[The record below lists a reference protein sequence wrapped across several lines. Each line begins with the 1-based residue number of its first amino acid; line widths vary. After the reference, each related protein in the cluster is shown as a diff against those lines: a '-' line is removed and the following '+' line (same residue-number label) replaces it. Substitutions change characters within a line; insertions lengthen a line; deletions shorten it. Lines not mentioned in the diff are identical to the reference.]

1 MEVEKYFEDKTQEN
15 TEAGRTINSD
25 ESEDFVSSDS
35 FLSCLLLPR
44 KQINKA
50 LKTCKEKL
58 NQLTEAIKWLGQG
71 YQQCVKDVKTCQE
84 QTEKIL
90 RYTLEKHALEP
101 AIKTVVDVSDEVLR
115 LDGIAQKLLK
125 SSESNDELKTLANE
139 LRISATIT
147 TEKLTHLDINRLI
160 PSKGKRLDP
169 KLCDVCNFVN
179 TQDKALHGRIG
190 KLISPGLLYR
200 GKVLRQPKVSV
211 FRYIEAKI
219 PINRHNRNPK
229 NGDGI

>member
-50 LKTCKEKL
+50 LKACTGQL
-58 NQLTEAIKWLGQG
+58 QQLTETVKWLGQG

-84 QTEKIL
+84 QTEKVL

-101 AIKTVVDVSDEVLR
+101 AIKTVVDLSDEVLR
-115 LDGIAQKLLK
+115 LDDIAQKLLQ
-125 SSESNDELKTLANE
+125 SSEFNNELKTLANE
-139 LRISATIT
+139 LQISAAIT
-147 TEKLTHLDINRLI
+147 TEKLTHLDIDRLT
-160 PSKGKRLDP
+160 PSKGERLDP
-169 KLCDVCNFVN
+169 KLCEVRDFVN
-179 TQDKALHGRIG
+179 TQDKALHGRIA
-190 KLISPGLLYR
+190 KLISPGLWYR
-200 GKVLRQPKVSV
+200 GKVLRQSRVSV
-211 FRYIEAKI
+211 FRYIETKST
-219 PINRHNRNPK
+219 PNPA
-229 NGDGI
+229 